1 MNTRSRAAEQRKL
14 APPHAEHGA
23 PSDGCRRR
31 SYQLGTLGAGGLTHQ
46 EPARG
51 EGQGV
56 LPVLCAVLSRSSLI
70 SAEPRSAKIFKFAPL
85 PLCPPIGQR
94 KRLA

>member
-1 MNTRSRAAEQRKL
+1 MKRLAFLSFTIATLFAPIQVQAQTTCVTFPQPPNPEAEV
-14 APPHAEHGA
+14 
-23 PSDGCRRR
+23 
-31 SYQLGTLGAGGLTHQ
+31 Q